1 MLAVFGKI
9 RRVEGTERWQRSF
22 QVVEVEKVV
31 ELLINQLFIPD
42 SAGLTDPDRGTDRWT
57 ARQSKRKSENI
68 IFWQASVFLSQR
80 TTLLRL
86 SFPSIAE
93 VSLVQ
98 QFVESIFTLVLAG
111 T

>member
-1 MLAVFGKI
+1 M
-9 RRVEGTERWQRSF
+9 
-22 QVVEVEKVV
+22 

-57 ARQSKRKSENI
+57 AKRKSENI